1 MGNKAF
7 NFKQFKVEQD
17 RCAMKIGTD
26 AVLMGALLNLDS
38 KCKTAL
44 EIGSGTGVISLML
57 AQRYPKLNII
67 SLEIDPA
74 AQEQCAQNFAQS
86 PWKENLQSIEA
97 DFIQYTD
104 TNKYDLIFSN
114 PPFFSNS
121 LLSDSEQRNLARHI
135 SPEQF
140 QQWIAKA
147 YELLNDNGALAFIIP
162 SESVEFISTQLEG
175 KMILEKNVFIR
186 SFPDT
191 EVIRNIVMFRKT
203 NTLGSF
209 EIKSLSIYESKE
221 VYSREY
227 EHALK
232 HYLTIF

>member
-7 NFKQFKVEQD
+7 QFKQFKVEQD

-26 AVLMGALLNLDS
+26 AVLMGALLNLDT

-57 AQRYPKLNII
+57 MQRYPKLHIN
-67 SLEIDPA
+67 SLEIDPS
-74 AQEQCAQNFAQS
+74 AQEQCAHNFAQS
-86 PWKENLQSIEA
+86 PWKEMLKSTLT
-97 DFIQYTD
+97 DFLD
-104 TNKYDLIFSN
+104 FDEDARYDLIFSN

-140 QQWIAKA
+140 SQWIQKA
-147 YELLNDNGALAFIIP
+147 YHLLNDNGALAFIIP
-162 SESVEFISTQLEG
+162 SESVDFISSALEG
-175 KMILEKNVFIR
+175 KMILEKNIFIR

-191 EVIRNIVMFRKT
+191 EVIRNILMYRKS

-209 EIKSLSIYESKE
+209 ELKSLSIYERKD
-221 VYSREY
+221 VYSPEY